1 MIRPPFLLVAC
12 VALLAARAT
21 AAPRSATPPTSIT
34 VPAGFKV
41 ELVRSAQ
48 ESESS
53 WISMAFDEAG
63 RIIVGLDEVGVAR
76 LAPPE
81 VPGGEWSFTRLDDS
95 LRHCRGVLVHEG
107 SLYVNACDTKEL
119 WRFRDADGD
128 GT

>member
-1 MIRPPFLLVAC
+1 MARRLLLVAITAITAILASP
-12 VALLAARAT
+12 AL

-34 VPAGFKV
+34 VPAGFNV

-63 RIIVGLDEVGVAR
+63 RIIVGLDDIGVAR

-81 VPGGEWSFTRLDDS
+81 APGGEWSFERLDDS
-95 LRHCRGVLVHEG
+95 LRHCRGVLVHDL
-107 SLYVNACDTKEL
+107 SLIHI
-119 WRFRDADGD
+119 
-128 GT
+128 